1 MNAAATAITPVT
13 APVLTKVWTWKPAGP
28 TMQGQPKKGLL
39 ASPTVVNGR
48 VYEGAETGVFYA
60 LSLQTGQVL
69 WHRFLGF
76 VTRLTCGQL
85 GITSTATV
93 APDPSTGAE
102 TVYVVG
108 GNGYMYAL
116 NAMTGAVKW
125 KTVIGIPSTTTND
138 YYDWSSPAVANGH
151 VYVGVSSECDSPLIK
166 GGLKEFNQATGA
178 LENFYLTNPGGKIG
192 ASIWSSPAVSMSS
205 KSVFVSTGNGPAGDQ
220 TSIVRLNGSTL
231 ARQDAW
237 AIPKSQQT
245 FDSDFGGSP
254 TLFTATLS
262 GQSVPMVGACDKN
275 GIYYAL
281 EQNNLS
287 AGPVWENDVGS
298 PPQDSSQCDGAAVWD
313 GSHLF
318 VAGNSTTING
328 TTYAGSIRMLDP
340 ATGTPIWQLGL
351 PGPVV
356 GSPTLDGAGVLA
368 VPTRSTNGTY
378 LVAAATGTILA
389 NIPTGY
395 EFGQPVYANNMILF
409 PTQAFG
415 LFAYH

>member
-1 MNAAATAITPVT
+1 MPRSG
-13 APVLTKVWTWKPAGP
+13 KAGLYEY
-28 TMQGQPKKGLL
+28 QPKKGLL

-60 LSLQTGQVL
+60 LSLKTGQVL

-93 APDPSTGAE
+93 DPDPSTGAE
-102 TVYVVG
+102 TVYVAG

-116 NAMTGAVKW
+116 NAATGAVKW
-125 KTVIGIPSTTTND
+125 KTVIAIPSTTTND
-138 YYDWSSPAVANGH
+138 YYDWSSPAVVNGH
-151 VYVGVSSECDSPLIK
+151 VYIGVSSECDSPLIK

-192 ASIWSSPAVSMSS
+192 ASIWSSPAVSTNG
-205 KSVFVSTGNGPAGDQ
+205 KNVFVSTGNGPAGDA
-220 TSIVRLNGSTL
+220 TSIVRLNASTL
-231 ARQDAW
+231 AREDGW

-254 TLFTATLS
+254 TLFAATLS
-262 GQSVPMVGACDKN
+262 GTSVPMVGACDKN

-281 EQNNLS
+281 EQNDLS

-298 PPQDSSQCDGAAVWD
+298 PPLDSSQCDGAAVWD

-318 VAGNSTTING
+318 VGGNQTAING

-356 GSPTLDGAGVLA
+356 GSPTLDGGGVLA

-389 NIPTGY
+389 NIPTGS

-409 PTQAFG
+409 PTRAG
-415 LFAYH
+415 LWAYH